1 MKTNKKYVMIVT
13 EEDNRYDGKRY
24 SCDFYANAPWEGNL
38 SDIVYGDNVDELRI
52 GSDGK
57 DNEGLFYMLYSTY
70 DGERIGSGTI
80 SFDMIEEEI
89 ASYEGRRFL
98 DANTMWTKN
107 DIAATLDD
115 CGIES
120 TNANIS
126 KIITP
131 EFIKTFHNRIT
142 EFGNE
147 MLDAQ
152 VRNVFREKMEE

>member
-13 EEDNRYDGKRY
+13 EEDKRYDGKQY
-24 SCDFYANAPWEGNL
+24 DCGFYANAPWEGNL

-57 DNEGLFYMLYSTY
+57 DNEGLFYMLYSTH
-70 DGERIGSGTI
+70 DGKRIGYGTI
-80 SFDMIEEEI
+80 GFDAIEEEI
-89 ASYEGRRFL
+89 AEYERKRFL
-98 DANTMWTKN
+98 DVNTIWAKE
-107 DIAATLDD
+107 DIIGTLED
-115 CGIES
+115 CGIEP

-131 EFIKTFHNRIT
+131 EFIKTFHDKIT

-147 MLDAQ
+147 MLGTQ
-152 VRNVFREKMEE
+152 VKNIFKEKMEE